1 MQFPQK
7 PRRSGL
13 ESFCRAFPHTKR
25 FLPQG
30 SGFSHRTNPLGD
42 NKDSLC
48 CWKNTP
54 RPHPTPLARKKHGR
68 QSNMLFKTARCVC
81 ASPSFALFSHRLL
94 FRFSPVKDNLL
105 ILCSNSAEM
114 TVDFKRISCRAF
126 VGITHHARSKKAAL
140 SHLQHSPPPMSF
152 IFKPRSHLTFSL
164 LFQMFSRVSFA
175 RLPKIISCQPTNG

>member
-13 ESFCRAFPHTKR
+13 ESFCRVFPHTKR

-30 SGFSHRTNPLGD
+30 SGFSHRPNPLGD
-42 NKDSLC
+42 NKDSLW

-81 ASPSFALFSHRLL
+81 ASPSFALFSHRLQ
-94 FRFSPVKDNLL
+94 FRLSPVKDNLL

-126 VGITHHARSKKAAL
+126 VGITHHARSTKGSLVALAAL
-140 SHLQHSPPPMSF
+140 AATHVFHL
-152 IFKPRSHLTFSL
+152 
-164 LFQMFSRVSFA
+164 
-175 RLPKIISCQPTNG
+175 